1 MIDLIPGQTGRLH
14 RRFRVK
20 NQYILEII
28 SQIFAFVRSE
38 YPQGEADE
46 CPHVN
51 DGVIAPVV
59 LTQFMDLGVTIVTA
73 GDTIIR
79 PGGFN
84 LLIFYFSELQAFFLE
99 TGLEKTTAATAAII
113 IGPVGLHIDEILLT
127 HHGLD
132 DIAQIFSNR
141 IAECFAN
148 DLAGILNGKL
158 NFQVL
163 VPVGIDLQFSLPDP
177 FGVIFIN
184 VFDDKLMLEIE
195 FFQSCQD

>member
-1 MIDLIPGQTGRLH
+1 
-14 RRFRVK
+14 
-20 NQYILEII
+20 
-28 SQIFAFVRSE
+28 
-38 YPQGEADE
+38 
-46 CPHVN
+46 
-51 DGVIAPVV
+51 
-59 LTQFMDLGVTIVTA
+59 MDLGVTIVTA

-79 PGGFN
+79 TGGFN

-177 FGVIFIN
+177 LGIILVDILDFKIVLN
-184 VFDDKLMLEIE
+184 VEL
-195 FFQSCQD
+195 FQSGPD